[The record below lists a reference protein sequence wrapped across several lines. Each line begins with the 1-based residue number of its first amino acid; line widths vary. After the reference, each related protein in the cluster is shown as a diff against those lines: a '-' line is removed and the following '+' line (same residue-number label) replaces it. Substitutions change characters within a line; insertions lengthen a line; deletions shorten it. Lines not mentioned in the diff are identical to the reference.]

1 MERRIGWR
9 IWRSMVERE
18 VFVLMLFGR
27 NSRRRFE
34 FLLFYFLGVI
44 WDAESCTCL
53 GRRD

>member
-34 FLLFYFLGVI
+34 FLLFYFLRG
-44 WDAESCTCL
+44 DL
-53 GRRD
+53 GCRKLHLVEL